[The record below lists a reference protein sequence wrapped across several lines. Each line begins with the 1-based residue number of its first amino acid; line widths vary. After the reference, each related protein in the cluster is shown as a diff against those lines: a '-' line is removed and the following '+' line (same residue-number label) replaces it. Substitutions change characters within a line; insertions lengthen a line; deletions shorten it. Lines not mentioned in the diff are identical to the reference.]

1 MCPKKYE
8 PSGIAKWSIDD
19 RPREKL
25 LRIGPENL
33 SDAELLAVILRIGVK
48 GKSAVDLGREIKG
61 KFKSWRNMVDVDE
74 VRWRSIKGLGTS
86 KIAQLM
92 AAMEIGKRIHQE
104 KAKERVTLKNGRH
117 LADYI
122 SPRIRDL
129 KKEHFWVFLL
139 DGRNQIRDEIEIAR
153 GTATEVSTYSR
164 EILSM
169 ALRGAAASFAVA
181 HNHPSGRVKPS
192 KNDVQLTRELVH
204 AGKALKIKLQDH
216 VIIGDNTYY
225 SFAELGKISLFE
237 REYLNNLEQNIN
249 GG

>member
-1 MCPKKYE
+1 
-8 PSGIAKWSIDD
+8 
-19 RPREKL
+19 
-25 LRIGPENL
+25 
-33 SDAELLAVILRIGVK
+33 
-48 GKSAVDLGREIKG
+48 
-61 KFKSWRNMVDVDE
+61 VDE